1 MTVKTAFRI
10 LCITLLL
17 GAGWFMFSRVSRT
30 IQAQEI
36 IQQLAQNDSE
46 ETDETVEASPSP
58 EPESLE
64 ETAEKGIQQV
74 KKYLDPSRVQ
84 GVIQEL
90 FSTHYGEVGE
100 VQRLNDD
107 ALTFENP
114 QGTTILAIDEETV
127 DITKAG
133 KDLKLNE
140 IAVGDWVT
148 VLGYKEAED
157 FTPKVIMVSEDSPRP
172 DTQLVVL
179 GMITDIS
186 SKEVTLTDRATN
198 EERTFVFTKN
208 SAVEDYNGDE
218 ASITDFDVDVNVLL
232 VATTT
237 DEEKE
242 FEVTTMRSLASLDDL
257 N

>member
-10 LCITLLL
+10 ICLTILL
-17 GAGWFMFSRVSRT
+17 GVGWLMFSRASRT

-36 IQQLAQNDSE
+36 IQQLAQNDSATTEEVGE
-46 ETDETVEASPSP
+46 ETT
-58 EPESLE
+58 ESLE

-100 VQRLNDD
+100 VQRINDD
-107 ALTFENP
+107 ALTFQNP
-114 QGTTILAIDEETV
+114 QGTTILAIDEAEV
-127 DITKAG
+127 EITKAD
-133 KDLKLNE
+133 KKLSLND

-157 FTPKVIMVSEDSPRP
+157 FTPKVIMVSEESPRP
-172 DTQLVVL
+172 DTQLVVI

-186 SKEVTLTDRATN
+186 TKEVTLTDRATN
-198 EERTFVFTKN
+198 EERTFVFTKT
-208 SAVEDYNGDE
+208 SAVEDADAEE
-218 ASITDFDVDVNVLL
+218 AEIADFDVDVNVLL

-242 FEVTTMRSLASLDDL
+242 FEVKTMRSLASLNDL